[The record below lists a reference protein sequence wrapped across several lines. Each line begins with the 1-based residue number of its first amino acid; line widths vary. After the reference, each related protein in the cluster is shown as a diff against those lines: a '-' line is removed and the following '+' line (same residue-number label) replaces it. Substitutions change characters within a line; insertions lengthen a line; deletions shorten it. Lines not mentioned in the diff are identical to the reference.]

1 MQQRPDK
8 TPSKNP
14 QAADYREL
22 LVIDRDDLEGC
33 LTDHS
38 DNFFYIADAH
48 VRAVA
53 KRDALKLEIE
63 ELHAALD
70 RNIREQAAKNEEKTT
85 EAGIQQKIKDD
96 PDMRDLKQQ
105 LLNASQKADEWGALK
120 EAFYQRG
127 YMLRELVAITLKKL
141 SMEGEI
147 SSTERAT
154 NELRAKQG
162 DRAIERVRTA
172 RETMPMKRLGKKS
185 K

>member
-1 MQQRPDK
+1 
-8 TPSKNP
+8 
-14 QAADYREL
+14 
-22 LVIDRDDLEGC
+22 
-33 LTDHS
+33 
-38 DNFFYIADAH
+38 
-48 VRAVA
+48 
-53 KRDALKLEIE
+53 
-63 ELHAALD
+63 
-70 RNIREQAAKNEEKTT
+70 
-85 EAGIQQKIKDD
+85 
-96 PDMRDLKQQ
+96 
-105 LLNASQKADEWGALK
+105 LNASQKADEWGALK